1 MNLNLFNPW
10 RDLTKWSGLTLQ
22 YQTSKKGD
30 TFTTYIR
37 EKESQ
42 QPITFGISRTSK
54 EESQQRAS
62 DALKQIGIEGVQKA
76 IETGQ
81 MVRPPSAVAP
91 QAPQKEIQWRDGV
104 NHRYGAEKRLQR

>member
-1 MNLNLFNPW
+1 MNLNIFNPW
-10 RDLTKWSGLTLQ
+10 RDLVKWSGLTLQ

-42 QPITFGISRTSK
+42 QPITFGVSRTSK

-62 DALKQIGIEGVQKA
+62 DALKRIGMEGVQRA

-81 MVRPPSAVAP
+81 MIRPTDSQP
-91 QAPQKEIQWRDGV
+91 APQKDIQWRDGV

>member
-37 EKESQ
+37 DKASEA
-42 QPITFGISRTSK
+42 PITFGISRTSK
-54 EESQQRAS
+54 EESQQRAT
-62 DALKQIGIEGVQKA
+62 DALKKIGIEGVQRA

-81 MVRPPSAVAP
+81 MVRPQDA
-91 QAPQKEIQWRDGV
+91 QKAPQKEIDWRDGIGHS
-104 NHRYGAEKRLQR
+104 HRAQRELVR